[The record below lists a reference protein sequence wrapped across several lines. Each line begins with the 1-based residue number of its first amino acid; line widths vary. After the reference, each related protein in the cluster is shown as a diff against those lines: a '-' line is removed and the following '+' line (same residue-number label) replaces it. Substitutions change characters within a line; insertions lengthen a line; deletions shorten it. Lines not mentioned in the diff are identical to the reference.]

1 MSWTDLGRRAAKL
14 TALAGYAAIAGL
26 PTGAAAETLVVR
38 SVGPSARNYPPGKPI
53 ADKARIVLQP
63 NDQVVLLDGR
73 GTRTLKGP
81 GTFSPLAQSSS
92 AADTRSTF
100 AALVAQ
106 HSDRRARIGAVRSV
120 TAAPVRSPNIWFVDV
135 DRSSTVCVADPGAV
149 TMWRAGAP
157 RTAAVTITALPAPT
171 APAAGTAPSAPRV
184 SAPWPTGRT
193 TMPWP
198 ATLPVASGATYSI
211 QTAGSAQPTQV
222 RFAVLPPV
230 GQGLEDLASTLIR
243 NGCTAQLDLLIET
256 VTIPQA
262 GPSGG

>member
-1 MSWTDLGRRAAKL
+1 LSWNDLRRPAA
-14 TALAGYAAIAGL
+14 ALVALGLLSGIAG
-26 PTGAAAETLVVR
+26 TAVADTLVVR
-38 SVGPSARNYPPGKPI
+38 SAGPSARNFPPGKPI
-53 ADKARIVLQP
+53 ADSARIVLQA

-106 HSDRRARIGAVRSV
+106 HSERRARIGAVRSMS
-120 TAAPVRSPNIWFVDV
+120 AEPARSPNIWFVDL

-149 TMWRAGAP
+149 TMWRAGTP
-157 RTAAVTITALPAPT
+157 KPAAVTITALPDPPAPHGRKSAVAAVGSSETT
-171 APAAGTAPSAPRV
+171 AWPREK
-184 SAPWPTGRT
+184 P

-198 ATLPVASGATYSI
+198 ATLPITTGARYRISFPGAT
-211 QTAGSAQPTQV
+211 QPTQV
-222 RFAVLPPV
+222 RFAVLPPG

-243 NGCTAQLDLLIET
+243 NGCTAQLDLLIDT
-256 VTIPQA
+256 VTIPQSA
-262 GPSGG
+262 PSGG